1 MAHKTI
7 YFKIILLFAVVFP
20 MINNYIYNYMMPV
33 KFEWD
38 EKKNEI
44 NIRKHGVSFDDAKSC
59 FEDDFAEIFEDQD
72 HSINGDRFIL
82 LGMSSSLKTLVV
94 IFTERNRS
102 TKLEIC
108 NRIISARKATKKE
121 FQYYWSKR
129 KLK

>member
-1 MAHKTI
+1 
-7 YFKIILLFAVVFP
+7 
-20 MINNYIYNYMMPV
+20 MMPV

-72 HSINGDRFIL
+72 HSINEDRFIL

-94 IFTERNRS
+94 IFTERNRL